1 MNVFSTAHARGQNSF
16 HFVWK
21 PKYAYHILVGD
32 VKSECV
38 NVLREI
44 AKKYGFVIHSLEVLS
59 NHIHVF
65 LSFKPS
71 VCVSDV
77 FHKLKGVSARRLFQ
91 RFPELRRR
99 YWGGHLWSR
108 GKFFRSVGSTTDKAV
123 KHYIECSQH
132 GWHKT
137 SREIEDLDSR
147 QTRIIQ
153 YA

>member
-1 MNVFSTAHARGQNSF
+1 MNVFSVSHGCGQCSF
-16 HFVWK
+16 HLVWK
-21 PKYAYHILVGD
+21 PKYAFSILVGD
-32 VKSECV
+32 VKSECERV
-38 NVLREI
+38 FREV
-44 AKKYGFVIHSLEVLS
+44 AEDRGFVLFALEVMPD
-59 NHIHVF
+59 HVHVF
-65 LSFKPS
+65 VGFHPTVS
-71 VCVSDV
+71 VSEVLQA
-77 FHKLKGVSARRLFQ
+77 FKGVSARRLFQ
-91 RFPELRRR
+91 RFPHLRRR